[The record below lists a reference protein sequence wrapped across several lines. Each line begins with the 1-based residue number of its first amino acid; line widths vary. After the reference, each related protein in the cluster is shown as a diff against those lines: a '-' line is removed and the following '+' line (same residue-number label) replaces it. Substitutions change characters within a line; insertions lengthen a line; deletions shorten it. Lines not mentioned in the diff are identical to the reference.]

1 MSDAQFERLVSE
13 HYEGLYRFALSLARA
28 EADACDLVQQTFLRW
43 ASKGSQLRDTSK
55 AKTWLFTTLHR
66 EFLGGRRRAVRFP
79 HHEVGSVEHELPPVE
94 PATVRRMDGAQVMEC
109 LLRVDELYRAPL
121 TLFYLQDH
129 SYKEI
134 AEILDIPIGTVMSR
148 LARGKEQ
155 LREML
160 KENRPAVP
168 PTIVNFNP
176 QTSEERH
183 G

>member
-1 MSDAQFERLVSE
+1 MPDAHFEQLVAE

-43 ASKGSQLRDTSK
+43 AAKGGQLRDTSK

-79 HHEVGSVEHELPPVE
+79 HHEVGAVEHELPAVE
-94 PATVRRMDGAQVMEC
+94 PATVRAMDGARVMES
-109 LLRVDELYRAPL
+109 LLQVDELYRAPL

-148 LARGKEQ
+148 LARGKAQ

-160 KENRPAVP
+160 KENRPAAP
-168 PTIVNFNP
+168 PTSVNFN
-176 QTSEERH
+176 SNAEGRLH